1 MQVGMALNPNSLAR
15 RKPGVQIPSPPP
27 PNQQVRASSASSG
40 RRSLHVAAALRPR
53 AQVPVQPGRLS
64 GTTRLGPGP
73 PMMTTEGSRRFQPE
87 LRVARQAGPEG
98 HCGSGRW
105 SSRSRDTAG
114 RPGPGPPGRAVARR
128 TRRAPRVTGADTAD
142 AERPD
147 TDTGRRTSTPGHW
160 TPNAWT
166 SRARTADIGR
176 SHRTRT
182 PDAWTRPTTRTWRLG
197 TAASGQ
203 TSWIT
208 TTSGLPAG
216 TRTVDL
222 WTAPAALGNDD
233 RSARMGYVPARDY
246 LPRYQAPA
254 RSLRRPGRAS
264 AHCSPETR
272 IPGC

>member
-1 MQVGMALNPNSLAR
+1 MPSSPQTHRATSPTPHLRLLPSQR
-15 RKPGVQIPSPPP
+15 SPGGVAQSGRAPPSHGGSQGFKSPHLHPH
-27 PNQQVRASSASSG
+27 NRQVRASSASSG

-64 GTTRLGPGP
+64 ATTRLGPGP

-87 LRVARQAGPEG
+87 LRVARQAGLEG

-160 TPNAWT
+160 TRTRGHRVRGHWT
-166 SRARTADIGR
+166 VTPDTG
-176 SHRTRT
+176 HRTRGH
-182 PDAWTRPTTRTWRLG
+182 DRLR
-197 TAASGQ
+197 GQ
-203 TSWIT
+203 
-208 TTSGLPAG
+208 GA
-216 TRTVDL
+216 
-222 WTAPAALGNDD
+222 
-233 RSARMGYVPARDY
+233 
-246 LPRYQAPA
+246 
-254 RSLRRPGRAS
+254 
-264 AHCSPETR
+264 
-272 IPGC
+272 